1 MVQLIAGALMALG
14 FVLLVIVAVILGTFF
29 GGVAGWIVG
38 LFFTDTIM
46 QTLSR
51 IGVDTMG
58 MTMWQLGATLGFISG
73 FFKATGVK
81 ATKND

>member
-1 MVQLIAGALMALG
+1 MGQAVAGAFMALG
-14 FVLLVIVAVILGTFF
+14 LVMLIIVMVILGTFF

-46 QTLSR
+46 QTLNR

-58 MTMWQLGATLGFISG
+58 MTMWQLGATLGFVSG
-73 FFKATGVK
+73 FFKS
-81 ATKND
+81 TKVQKNG

>member
-1 MVQLIAGALMALG
+1 MAVG
-14 FVLLVIVAVILGTFF
+14 FVMLIIVMVILGTFF

-46 QTLSR
+46 QTLNR

-58 MTMWQLGATLGFISG
+58 MTMWQLGATLGFVSG
-73 FFKATGVK
+73 FFKS
-81 ATKND
+81 TKVQKNG

>member
-1 MVQLIAGALMALG
+1 MGQAIAGAFMALG
-14 FVLLVIVAVILGTFF
+14 LVMLIIVMVILGTFF

-46 QTLSR
+46 QTLNR

-58 MTMWQLGATLGFISG
+58 MTMWQLGATLGFVSG
-73 FFKATGVK
+73 FFKS
-81 ATKND
+81 TKVQKNG

>member
-1 MVQLIAGALMALG
+1 MAQILAGALAAIGL
-14 FVLLVIVAVILGTFF
+14 VLIVTVLAILGTFF

-46 QTLSR
+46 NTLNR
-51 IGVDTMG
+51 IGVDTLG

>member
-1 MVQLIAGALMALG
+1 MGQAIAGAFMALG
-14 FVLLVIVAVILGTFF
+14 LVMLIIVMVILGTFF

-46 QTLSR
+46 GTLNR

-58 MTMWQLGATLGFISG
+58 LTMWQLGATLGFVSG
-73 FFKATGVK
+73 FFKS
-81 ATKND
+81 TKVQKNG

>member
-1 MVQLIAGALMALG
+1 MGQAIAGAFMTCGLVMLIILM
-14 FVLLVIVAVILGTFF
+14 VILGTFF

-46 QTLSR
+46 QTLNR

-58 MTMWQLGATLGFISG
+58 MTMWQLGATLGFVSG
-73 FFKATGVK
+73 FFKS
-81 ATKND
+81 TKVQKNG

>member
-1 MVQLIAGALMALG
+1 MEQVIA
-14 FVLLVIVAVILGTFF
+14 LVIVRVILGTFF

-46 QTLSR
+46 QTLNR

-58 MTMWQLGATLGFISG
+58 MTMWQLGATLGFVSG
-73 FFKATGVK
+73 FFKS
-81 ATKND
+81 TKVQKNG

>member
-1 MVQLIAGALMALG
+1 MGQVLAGAAMAVGL
-14 FVLLVIVAVILGTFF
+14 VLLVIVMVILGTFF

-46 QTLSR
+46 GTLNR
-51 IGVDTMG
+51 FGVDTMG

-73 FFKATGVK
+73 FFKASGVK
-81 ATKND
+81 VNKS

>member
-1 MVQLIAGALMALG
+1 MGQAIAGAFMALG
-14 FVLLVIVAVILGTFF
+14 LVMLIIVMVILNTFF

-46 QTLSR
+46 QTLNR

-58 MTMWQLGATLGFISG
+58 MTMWQLGATLGFVSG
-73 FFKATGVK
+73 FFKS
-81 ATKND
+81 TKVQKNG

>member
-1 MVQLIAGALMALG
+1 MGQVLAGAGLAVG

-46 QTLSR
+46 GTLNR

-58 MTMWQLGATLGFISG
+58 LTMWQLGATLGFVSG
-73 FFKATGVK
+73 FFKS
-81 ATKND
+81 TKVQKNG